1 MVVWLLGFVS
11 ALNLAWYAKHAPG
24 IIYKSLFYDTCRGLV
39 LVYVGIFLTQLLIS
53 ASVVIRGFDLGLLFV
68 YGIVILEVVGYSL
81 LYRGAVKLQR
91 IEEVG

>member
-24 IIYKSLFYDTCRGLV
+24 IIYKSLFYDVCRGIV
-39 LVYVGIFLTQLLIS
+39 LVYVGIFLTQLRIS
-53 ASVVIRGFDLGLLFV
+53 ASVVVRGFDPGLLLV
-68 YGIVILEVVGYSL
+68 YGIIVLEVVGYSL